1 MPRIFTDRPGGN
13 TLKLATWEQ
22 ARNYGA
28 QVRNTSASRSKL
40 DASLRKSTCSEA
52 REYNEAL
59 IYGWEERGAKIRRAP
74 RPSR

>member
-1 MPRIFTDRPGGN
+1 M
-13 TLKLATWEQ
+13 KLATWEQ

-40 DASLRKSTCSEA
+40 DASLRKSAVTEA

-59 IYGWEERGAKIRRAP
+59 IYGWEERDEEIRRTPMPA
-74 RPSR
+74 R